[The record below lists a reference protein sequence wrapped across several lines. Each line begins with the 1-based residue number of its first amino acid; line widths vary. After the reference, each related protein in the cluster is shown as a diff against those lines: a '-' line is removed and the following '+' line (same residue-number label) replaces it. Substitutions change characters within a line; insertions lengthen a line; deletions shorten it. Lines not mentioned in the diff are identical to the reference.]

1 MPSSDPKQQKLRDRK
16 KSWNKK
22 IRDFTNDLISIKKV
36 MNGAPSKFHN
46 QVSSIK
52 DPIPSDPASVLGVL
66 ASDFNQIVNEGNAII
81 NDQIMYSQTRRQK
94 QNAPNPNQTSFNF
107 AADDKVVEASNKLTR
122 FFSRMKGPLFFGPAS
137 EKEKR
142 ILRLNMLQICVE
154 LEESFK
160 ELQEIILS
168 SEKDAIEKADRLIMK
183 VEKNILVLRKYV
195 LHSQPPAQ
203 IAEQLQV
210 SKNQPTD
217 LNEWLE
223 SHHDALKSEM
233 NQIDNG
239 IHTHYYDVDLY
250 KKYLIYK
257 DLYLNGSTKEE
268 QFHAAFT
275 LNGIMN
281 KLIGSFVQKNTV
293 TSDKTEN
300 SKEEVVQP
308 KPVDDAATLKA
319 IISDIDLNKD
329 NFSYD
334 PVIYGLYLEQKKAL
348 KKSGPEK
355 ETAIANIKAL
365 YQSLLKSLNEQSKTN
380 ESTINGILIKKALVQ
395 QNLVKIAY
403 DMELFSHAFAGKWLK
418 RQLLK
423 LKTRD
428 KTSGIRL
435 KIDEKARICK
445 SISNAMMDSLEKD
458 IEPMYLDKASSSL
471 LENILEMKASIK
483 LINDSPKNQ
492 FFDPRFMD
500 LVHKQ
505 FDESSSSKEQAEKLK
520 KNLHNQT
527 NREVA
532 KGYNK

>member
-22 IRDFTNDLISIKKV
+22 IRDFTSDLISIKKV

-52 DPIPSDPASVLGVL
+52 DPIPADPVSILGVL

-168 SEKDAIEKADRLIMK
+168 SEKDAIEKADLLIMK

-195 LHSQPPAQ
+195 LHSQPPQETQTTIPSEIATIPIKEEFSEEMQQDAPVAEPAAQ
-203 IAEQLQV
+203 
-210 SKNQPTD
+210 P
-217 LNEWLE
+217 
-223 SHHDALKSEM
+223 
-233 NQIDNG
+233 IDN
-239 IHTHYYDVDLY
+239 
-250 KKYLIYK
+250 
-257 DLYLNGSTKEE
+257 
-268 QFHAAFT
+268 
-275 LNGIMN
+275 
-281 KLIGSFVQKNTV
+281 V
-293 TSDKTEN
+293 T
-300 SKEEVVQP
+300 
-308 KPVDDAATLKA
+308 TLKA
-319 IISDIDLNKD
+319 IINDIDLNKD

-365 YQSLLKSLNEQSKTN
+365 YGSLLKSLNEQSKTN
-380 ESTINGILIKKALVQ
+380 ESSINDILIKKQAFAKQ
-395 QNLVKIAY
+395 ELVKLAY

-458 IEPMYLDKASSSL
+458 IEPIYLDKASSSL
-471 LENILEMKASIK
+471 LENILEMKSSIK
-483 LINDSPKNQ
+483 LINNSPKNQ
-492 FFDPRFMD
+492 FIDPRFMD

-505 FDESSSSKEQAEKLK
+505 IDEKSYSKEQADKLK
-520 KNLHNQT
+520 NNL
-527 NREVA
+527 NRQSVTEIA
-532 KGYNK
+532 KGYTK